1 MGENFERR
9 SAVKHTSHVTL
20 EDIAK
25 KLRVSRVTVSKAL
38 RGHSDISDETA
49 RKVRRVAKELG
60 YSPNYMARNLSSR
73 RSNMLGFVV
82 PKIAHFFFGSMI
94 EAVYNTAFENNYETI
109 LTVSQENE
117 ERERKHIETLISMR
131 VDGIIISI
139 SQETR
144 NLEIF
149 QWVKKMGVP
158 LLFVDRTPEPLLP
171 GFSTVLID
179 DRQGTRNA
187 VEHAIVNAGHTKLG
201 FIGGGNPWI
210 NIGKNRLLG
219 FQEALKAH
227 GVTINPEWIV
237 PGGFGTK
244 DGYEGFMQLQKKGPL
259 PEFIFAA
266 TYPVALGVYEAVK
279 KLGLRIPDNIDLMC
293 FGDSDMAHLLSPSL
307 SCVNQPTR
315 ELGMTAVHTIL
326 DVIKSHEKQR
336 ERHIIIPAGL
346 TLRETCRA
354 RPSVK
359 KTTLEAV

>member
-1 MGENFERR
+1 MKR
-9 SAVKHTSHVTL
+9 SAHVTL
-20 EDIAK
+20 DDIAR
-25 KLRVSRVTVSKAL
+25 KLKVSRVTVSKAL

-49 RKVRRVAKELG
+49 KKVRRIAKELG
-60 YSPNYMARNLSSR
+60 YSPNYMARNLSAR

-82 PKIAHFFFGSMI
+82 PKIAHFFFGSLI

-139 SQETR
+139 SQETK
-144 NLEIF
+144 NLDIF

-158 LLFVDRTPEPLLP
+158 LLFVDRMPEPKLF
-171 GFSTVLID
+171 GFDSVLID

-187 VEHAIVNAGHTKLG
+187 VEHAIVNAGHRKLG

-219 FQEALKAH
+219 FEEALKSH
-227 GVTINPEWIV
+227 NIPIRQEWIV

-244 DGYEGFMQLQKKGPL
+244 DGYDGFMQLYDKGTL

-266 TYPVALGVYEAVK
+266 TYPVALGVYEAAK
-279 KLGLRIPDNIDLMC
+279 KLALKIPDDIDIMC
-293 FGDSDMAHLLSPSL
+293 FGDSDMSHLLSPAL

-315 ELGMTAVHTIL
+315 ELGITAVRTIL
-326 DVIKSHEKQR
+326 DVIKSHEKQK
-336 ERHIIIPAGL
+336 ERHIVIPASL
-346 TLRETCRA
+346 TLRETCN
-354 RPSVK
+354 PLSLQK
-359 KTTLEAV
+359 KIAVEAK

>member
-1 MGENFERR
+1 MKRT
-9 SAVKHTSHVTL
+9 AHVTL
-20 EDIAK
+20 ADIAR
-25 KLRVSRVTVSKAL
+25 KLDVSRVTVSKAL

-49 RKVRRVAKELG
+49 KKVSRIAKELG
-60 YSPNYMARNLSSR
+60 YSPNYMARNLSAR

-82 PKIAHFFFGSMI
+82 PKIAHFFFGSLI

-117 ERERKHIETLISMR
+117 EREKKHIETLISMR

-139 SQETR
+139 SQETKD
-144 NLEIF
+144 LDIF

-158 LLFVDRTPEPLLP
+158 LLFVDRMPEPILP

-179 DRQGTRNA
+179 DRQGTRDA
-187 VEHAIVNAGHTKLG
+187 VEHAIVNAGHRKLG

-219 FQEALKAH
+219 FQEAMH
-227 GVTINPEWIV
+227 NHNIPVRQEWIV

-244 DGYEGFMQLQKKGPL
+244 DGFEGFMQLYKKGPL

-266 TYPVALGVYEAVK
+266 TYPVALGVYEAAK
-279 KLGLRIPDNIDLMC
+279 KLGLKIPDDIDVMC
-293 FGDSDMAHLLSPSL
+293 FGDSDMSHFLSPAL

-315 ELGMTAVHTIL
+315 ELGMTAVQTIL
-326 DVIKSHEKQR
+326 DVIKSHEKQK
-336 ERHIIIPAGL
+336 EHHIVIQAGM
-346 TLRETCRA
+346 TLRETCKARA
-354 RPSVK
+354 PQR
-359 KTTLEAV
+359 KTGKQG

>member
-1 MGENFERR
+1 MKRN
-9 SAVKHTSHVTL
+9 SHVTL

-25 KLRVSRVTVSKAL
+25 KLGVSRVTVSKAL

-49 RKVRRVAKELG
+49 KKVIRIAKELG
-60 YSPNYMARNLSSR
+60 YSPNYMARNLSAR

-139 SQETR
+139 SQETK
-144 NLEIF
+144 NLDIF

-158 LLFVDRTPEPLLP
+158 LLFVDRMPEPTLP

-179 DRQGTRNA
+179 DRQGARNA
-187 VEHAIVNAGHTKLG
+187 VEHAIVNAGHRKLG

-219 FQEALKAH
+219 FEDALRNH
-227 GVTINPEWIV
+227 DIPVRQEWIV

-244 DGYEGFMQLQKKGPL
+244 DGYEGFMQLYKKGSL

-266 TYPVALGVYEAVK
+266 TYPVALGVYEAAK
-279 KLGLRIPDNIDLMC
+279 KLALRIPDDIDMMC
-293 FGDSDMAHLLSPSL
+293 FGDSDMSHLLSPAL
-307 SCVNQPTR
+307 SCVNQPTH
-315 ELGMTAVHTIL
+315 ELGMTAVRTIL
-326 DVIKSHEKQR
+326 DVIKSHEKQK
-336 ERHIIIPAGL
+336 ERHIVIPAGL
-346 TLRETCRA
+346 TLRETCKA
-354 RPSVK
+354 RLP
-359 KTTLEAV
+359 

>member
-1 MGENFERR
+1 
-9 SAVKHTSHVTL
+9 VKHNSHVTL

-25 KLRVSRVTVSKAL
+25 KLHVSRVTVSKAL

-49 RKVRRVAKELG
+49 KKVRRIAKELG

-117 ERERKHIETLISMR
+117 EREKKHIETLISMR

-144 NLEIF
+144 NLDIF

-158 LLFVDRTPEPLLP
+158 LLFVDRMPEPTLP

-179 DRQGTRNA
+179 DRQGTHNA
-187 VEHAIVNAGHTKLG
+187 VEHAIVNAGHRKLG
-201 FIGGGNPWI
+201 FIGGGNPWV

-219 FQEALKAH
+219 FQDALRSH
-227 GVTINPEWIV
+227 SVPIRPEWVI

-244 DGYEGFMQLQKKGPL
+244 DGYEGFMQLHRQGIL

-266 TYPVALGVYEAVK
+266 TYPVALGVYEAAK
-279 KLGLRIPDNIDLMC
+279 KLGLNIPDDIDIMC
-293 FGDSDMAHLLSPSL
+293 FGDSDMSHLLSPAL

-326 DVIKSHEKQR
+326 EVIRSHEKQK
-336 ERHIIIPAGL
+336 ERHIVIPAGL
-346 TLRETCRA
+346 TLRDTCKPR
-354 RPSVK
+354 VGLK
-359 KTTLEAV
+359 KAAVEVM